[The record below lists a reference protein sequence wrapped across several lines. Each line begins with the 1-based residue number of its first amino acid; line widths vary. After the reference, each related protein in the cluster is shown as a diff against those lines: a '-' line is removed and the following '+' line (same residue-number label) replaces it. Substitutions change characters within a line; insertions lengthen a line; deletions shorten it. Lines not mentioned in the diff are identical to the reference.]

1 MTKDHYFELCSQ
13 MGIDPDPNEIP
24 IDIEDLNYECQRAL
38 IIFRALPDKIEGM
51 SGAYVGKDYSGL
63 GVLLDIYEV
72 EDKKNVFELI
82 NILSI
87 ETQKHYQR
95 EQQQKSRSKKGR
107 K

>member
-1 MTKDHYFELCSQ
+1 
-13 MGIDPDPNEIP
+13 MGIEPDPNEIP
-24 IDIEDLNYECQRAL
+24 TDVEDLSYESQKAL

-51 SGAYVGKDYSGL
+51 SGTYVGKDYSGL
-63 GVLLDIYEV
+63 GTLLEIYEV
-72 EDKKNVFELI
+72 EDKKHVFELI

-95 EQQQKSRSKKGR
+95 EQQQKARTKKGR